1 MTPFLCGDIAIIK
14 LTYQE
19 RKARALLIRVA
30 KGLVNTHKIGLI
42 SYKEFWRAI
51 DRRSWG
57 RARKDEIV
65 KIVSNISTCELRNAR
80 PPLNELVVRKDSHL
94 PGEPWE
100 NIKQYHEER
109 YGVDVPYTSHRDAQE
124 ACWKFW
130 ALKNKKGTLSEIEA
144 EEGYQ
149 QDRRIKFKSRNARI
163 ISQRKKRDD
172 YTCQACDFRMKLN
185 GKLIIDC
192 HHINPIGKAQEVII
206 TAIDDLICL
215 CPTCHRI
222 SHTRKYPLT
231 VNEIKELLE

>member
-1 MTPFLCGDIAIIK
+1 MIK

-19 RKARALLIRVA
+19 KKARALLIRVA

-42 SYKEFWRAI
+42 SYKEFWRVI
-51 DRRSWG
+51 DRRPWG
-57 RARKDEIV
+57 RAKKDEIV
-65 KIVSNISTCELRNAR
+65 NIVSNISTYELQNER

-100 NIKQYHEER
+100 NIKQQHEDQYR
-109 YGVDVPYTSHRDAQE
+109 VDVPYTSHRDAQE

-130 ALKNKKGTLSEIEA
+130 ALENKKRTLGEIEV

-149 QDRRIKFKSRNARI
+149 QGRRIKFKRRNTRI
-163 ISQRKKRDD
+163 ISQRKKIDD
-172 YTCQACDFRMKLN
+172 YTCQACDFRMKVN

-192 HHINPIGKAQEVII
+192 HHINPIGKAQEGII
-206 TAIDDLICL
+206 TAIHDLICL

-222 SHTRKYPLT
+222 SHTRQYPLT
-231 VNEIKELLE
+231 VKEIKKLFE